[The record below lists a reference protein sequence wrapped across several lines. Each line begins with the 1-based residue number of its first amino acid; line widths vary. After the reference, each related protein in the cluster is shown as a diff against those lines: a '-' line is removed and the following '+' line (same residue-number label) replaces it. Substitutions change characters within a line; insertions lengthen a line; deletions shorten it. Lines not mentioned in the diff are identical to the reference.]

1 MVLGVRRRVRQKS
14 EGKHA
19 EGISKD
25 WTSASG
31 RIHVQSLT

>member
-1 MVLGVRRRVRQKS
+1 MAIRRGVRKKN
-14 EGKHA
+14 EGKHT

-31 RIHVQSLT
+31 RIHV